1 MKKTLLLFLVNL
13 PLFLFS
19 QSDWSTVEITTTEIT
34 DKIAFLVGR
43 GGNIGVLHGPDGV
56 MIIDDQY
63 APLSEKITGALADL
77 SQSDLKFIVNTH
89 YHGDHTGG
97 NENLSANGASIVAHQ
112 KVRERLGTT
121 FYSEMMDREIASK
134 PESFWPTITFN
145 EDLTFFLNGEEIRI
159 QYVPNTHT
167 DGDAIVFFATSN
179 VIHTGDA
186 FVRYGYPYI
195 DVAAGGSIDGFIAAQ
210 RTIMEMANQSTKII
224 PGHGELSDIVDVQE
238 LLDMLLATRQII
250 ATHKSQGKSLDE
262 ILTMNPLEGYH
273 EKWSGSFIN
282 SDLFARSI
290 FESLP

>member
-1 MKKTLLLFLVNL
+1 MKKSLLLVLLLL
-13 PLFLFS
+13 PMFLFA
-19 QSDWSTVEITTTEIT
+19 QTDWSAVEIKTNEVT

-56 MIIDDQY
+56 MIVDDDF
-63 APLSEKITGALADL
+63 APLSEKITEALAAL
-77 SQSDLKFIVNTH
+77 SQSDLKFIVNSH

-121 FYSEMMDREIASK
+121 FYNELMDREIASK
-134 PESFWPTITFN
+134 PESYWPTITFK
-145 EDLTFFLNGEEIRI
+145 EDLTFFLNGEEVKI

-167 DGDAIVFFATSN
+167 DGDAVVFFATSN

-250 ATHKSQGKSLDE
+250 ATHKSQGKILDE
-262 ILTMNPLEGYH
+262 ILTLNPLADYH

-282 SDLFARSI
+282 SDLFTRSI
-290 FESLP
+290 FDSLP